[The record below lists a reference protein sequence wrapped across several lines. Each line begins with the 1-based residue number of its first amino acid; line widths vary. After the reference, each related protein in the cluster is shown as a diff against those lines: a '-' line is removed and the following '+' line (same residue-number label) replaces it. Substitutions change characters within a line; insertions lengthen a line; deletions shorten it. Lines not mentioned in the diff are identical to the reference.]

1 MIGEPSQS
9 SHLLQFPIRTAS
21 IMTEPNSIAEN
32 STGYAEPTSSE
43 KRRRGFT
50 TRLFWWGAAAAA
62 FLGVTVWLML
72 AGEETPAAAQN
83 AQAAKVLPHVSVV
96 AAASYD
102 FNASQDVAGLL
113 AARNDISIGTAVTG
127 QRIVEVSVDVGDTV
141 AAGQLLARLES
152 KTLAAQVQQTEA
164 NVARSRAALAEAEAA
179 EIEASENLRRA
190 EGLSGSSVSKEQLG
204 QRRAAAAMA
213 AAKIEGA
220 RAELAGTQ
228 AQLTQNRLELE
239 RTEILSPKPGVITQ
253 RYARIGAMPDS
264 TEPLFRLL
272 QDGELEF
279 LAEAPERVLPS
290 LQAGQ
295 SVTIT
300 VNGVSRPIQGTIR
313 VVEPAVNTQSR
324 LGIVR
329 IAVSPFADLR
339 TGAFA
344 RGKVDL
350 GERRFRVA
358 VPEAALRLRRGG
370 TAQLVVVDHNDRVA
384 RRTVRL
390 GQAQNGIIEILEG
403 LEPAERVVKSASAFL
418 RDGDQIVGVDE
429 MAQKGEGR

>member
-21 IMTEPNSIAEN
+21 IMTETNSIAEN
-32 STGYAEPTSSE
+32 STGYTEPASAE
-43 KRRRGFT
+43 KRRRGST

-213 AAKIEGA
+213 TAKIEGA

-253 RYARIGAMPDS
+253 RHARIGAMPDS

-329 IAVSPFADLR
+329 IAVPPFADLR
-339 TGAFA
+339 AGAFA

-358 VPEAALRLRRGG
+358 VPEAALRLRREG

-403 LEPAERVVKSASAFL
+403 LEPAERVVESASAFL